1 MATSNNSPRQPNHG
15 SSQQSAKQKKQKHI
29 LAQAALYLIPLA
41 LIVGGVA
48 YSSFNKPRRSEAQP
62 MTQVIL
68 PAGVIEPSA
77 DPIATPVKE
86 RPPAGLY
93 AQTPDRQAFTLTHTD
108 VKGKVDGNIARVS
121 VTQKFTNPFDK
132 PLEAV
137 YVFPLPD
144 EAAVDDLEIKIG
156 ERIIKGNIKR
166 REEARAAYEQA
177 RQQGRTAALL
187 EQERDNIFTQSL
199 ANIRPNETIEVTIRY
214 TDSLK
219 FEQGNYEFVFPMV
232 VGPRYISRRPEN
244 RIPDSNR
251 ITPPITPPATR
262 SGQDIAVDLRID
274 AGVPIQ
280 RLVSTSHRLVLAT
293 EGNTANVKIAPD
305 DNIPNKDLIVRYQVS
320 NAKAQ
325 STVLATNSPQ
335 GGHFATYVIPAI
347 TYRPNEVVPK
357 DVVFLMDTSGSQS
370 GDPLVKSQELM
381 RRFIAGLNP
390 DDTFTIIDF
399 ANTAT
404 YLSPVPL
411 QNNEINRR
419 FANNY
424 INRLNAN
431 GGTELMNGINAVMN
445 FPAAPDGRIR
455 SVVLITDGY
464 IGNDQQVIAEV
475 QKKLKK
481 GNRLY
486 AFGVGSS
493 VNRYLLN
500 RLAEVGRGTVQIVR
514 QDEPTAEVA
523 EKFFRQI
530 NQPVLTNVEVT
541 WEGEGTAPEIYPQI
555 MPDLFAQ
562 QPLVIYGRKEDRRS
576 GTLRITGQM
585 ANGERYEQRLPVSFN
600 DDAVTGNNLGIAQL
614 WGRAKIKDLSNQIL
628 AVESKSIV
636 ETITQTALNYRLLS
650 AYTAFIAI
658 SEEVRVNPSGEKVRV
673 QVPVEL
679 PQGVRYD
686 GIMGSGIAAESAQAQ
701 GNVGLAAP
709 APLPMAP
716 RPDAANQQP
725 ITTGGVTGN
734 SNGGIPSNRVA
745 SGRRSVNAPAS
756 APSSSAD
763 KKDAALATT
772 LKVIKVTGNWAN
784 AQLVALQ
791 AKLNAY
797 LQQSPLSSANR
808 AMQGKVAFDITF
820 TNGAV
825 TKVIWDDANSD
836 LKDTNLLQELRSKL
850 LNWQTDS
857 SVNGTVQVVIEVS
870 GS

>member
-1 MATSNNSPRQPNHG
+1 MAPLNH
-15 SSQQSAKQKKQKHI
+15 SQTKKTQNRI
-29 LAQAALYLIPLA
+29 WTRAALYLIPLTFILTGVTYSA
-41 LIVGGVA
+41 L
-48 YSSFNKPRRSEAQP
+48 NKPRSSEARP
-62 MTQVIL
+62 MTQAIL
-68 PAGVIEPSA
+68 PTGVIEPSRDA
-77 DPIATPVKE
+77 VSIPVKE

-93 AQTPDRQAFTLTHTD
+93 TQTPERQAFTLTHTD

-156 ERIIKGNIKR
+156 DRIIKGNIKR
-166 REEARAAYEQA
+166 REEAKAAYEQA
-177 RQQGRTAALL
+177 RQEGRTAALL

-199 ANIRPNETIEVTIRY
+199 ANIRPKETIEVTIRY

-219 FEQGNYEFVFPMV
+219 FEAGNYEFVFPMV

-244 RIPDSNR
+244 RISDANR
-251 ITPPITPPATR
+251 ITPPLTPPETR
-262 SGQDIAVDLRID
+262 SGQDISVDLRID

-293 EGNTANVKIAPD
+293 EGNTAAVKIAPD
-305 DNIPNKDLIVRYQVS
+305 DNIPNKDLVVRYQVS
-320 NAKAQ
+320 NNREQ
-325 STVLATNSPQ
+325 STILTTNSPQ
-335 GGHFATYVIPAI
+335 GGHFATYVIPAV
-347 TYRPNEVVPK
+347 TYRPNEIVPK

-411 QNNEINRR
+411 RNNEINRR
-419 FANNY
+419 LAYDY

-431 GGTELMNGINAVMN
+431 GGTELMNGINAVMK
-445 FPAAPDGRIR
+445 FPPAPDGRIR

-475 QKKLKK
+475 QKQLKK

-500 RLAEVGRGTVQIVR
+500 RLAEVGRGTVQVVR

-530 NQPVLTNVEVT
+530 NQPVLINVKVT
-541 WEGEGTAPEIYPQI
+541 WEGEGPAPEIYPQI

-562 QPLVIYGRKEDRRS
+562 QPLVIYGRKEDRAS

-585 ANGERYEQRLPVSFN
+585 ANGERYEQRLPVNFK
-600 DDAVTGNNLGIAQL
+600 DDSAGNNLGIAQL

-628 AVESKSIV
+628 AMESKSIV
-636 ETITQTALNYRLLS
+636 ELITKTALDYRLLS

-658 SEEVRVNPSGEKVRV
+658 SEEVRVNPNGERIRV

-686 GIMGSGIAAESAQAQ
+686 GIMGGTTAESVQRTT
-701 GNVGLAAP
+701 GLAAP

-716 RPDAANQQP
+716 RPYIANQQP
-725 ITTGGVTGN
+725 SSSGDVTGN
-734 SNGGIPSNRVA
+734 SNAAAP
-745 SGRRSVNAPAS
+745 SGRS
-756 APSSSAD
+756 APRMRGTNQPTSTQSSVAD
-763 KKDAALATT
+763 KKDAALAPTT
-772 LKVIKVTGNWAN
+772 LRVTKVSGNLNSAEL
-784 AQLVALQ
+784 AALQ
-791 AKLNAY
+791 AKLNAD
-797 LQQSPLSSANR
+797 LQQSPLSGNYR
-808 AMQGKVAFDITF
+808 NLRGKVAFDLTLV
-820 TNGAV
+820 NGSV
-825 TKVIWDDANSD
+825 TQVIWDDTASD
-836 LKDTNLLQELRSKL
+836 LKDNNLLQELRTWL
-850 LNWQTDS
+850 LNWQEGS
-857 SVNGTVQVVIEVS
+857 SNGKLQVIIEVN
-870 GS
+870 

>member
-1 MATSNNSPRQPNHG
+1 MAQRNHSPQKNKNNFLTQG
-15 SSQQSAKQKKQKHI
+15 
-29 LAQAALYLIPLA
+29 ALYLIPLT
-41 LIVGGVA
+41 LIFGGVA
-48 YSSFNKPRRSEAQP
+48 YSSINKPRSSEAKP
-62 MTQVIL
+62 MTQTLSSGI
-68 PAGVIEPSA
+68 IEPSQ
-77 DPIATPVKE
+77 DQVIATPVKE

-93 AQTPDRQAFTLTHTD
+93 SQTPEREAFTLTHTD
-108 VKGKVDGNIARVS
+108 VKGKVDGNIARVA

-156 ERIIKGNIKR
+156 DRIIKGDIKR
-166 REEARAAYEQA
+166 REEAKAAYDRA
-177 RQQGRTAALL
+177 RQEGRTAALL
-187 EQERDNIFTQSL
+187 EQERDNIFTQSV
-199 ANIRPNETIEVTIRY
+199 ANIRPKETIEVTIRY

-219 FEQGNYEFVFPMV
+219 FEAGNYEFVFPMV

-244 RIPDSNR
+244 RIPDTNR
-251 ITPPITPPATR
+251 ITPPLTPPATR
-262 SGQDIAVDLRID
+262 SGQDITVDLRID

-280 RLVSTSHRLVLAT
+280 RLISTSHRLVLAT
-293 EGNTANVKIAPD
+293 EGNTAAVKIAPD
-305 DNIPNKDLIVRYQVS
+305 DNIPNKDLIIRYQVS
-320 NAKAQ
+320 DTKAQ
-325 STVLATNSPQ
+325 STVLAANSPQ

-411 QNNEINRR
+411 RNNEINRR
-419 FANNY
+419 LAYDY

-431 GGTELMNGINAVMN
+431 GGTELMNGINAVMK
-445 FPAAPDGRIR
+445 FPPAPDGRIR

-475 QKKLKK
+475 QKQLKK

-500 RLAEVGRGTVQIVR
+500 RLAEVGRGTVQVVR

-530 NQPVLTNVEVT
+530 NQPVLTNVEVI
-541 WEGEGTAPEIYPQI
+541 WEGEGAAPEIYPKI

-562 QPLVIYGRKEDRRS
+562 QPLVIYGRKEDRAS

-585 ANGERYEQRLPVSFN
+585 ANGERYEQRLAVNFK
-600 DDAVTGNNLGIAQL
+600 DDAANNNLGIAQL

-628 AVESKSIV
+628 AMESKSIV
-636 ETITQTALNYRLLS
+636 ELITQTALNYRLLS
-650 AYTAFIAI
+650 AYTAFVAI
-658 SEEVRVNPSGEKVRV
+658 SEEVRVNPNGDKVRV

-686 GIMGSGIAAESAQAQ
+686 GIIGGVSAESAQRTT
-701 GNVGLAAP
+701 GLAAP
-709 APLPMAP
+709 APLMMAP
-716 RPDAANQQP
+716 RPYGANQQP
-725 ITTGGVTGN
+725 ISSGDVTSNRNVATGSSGTAV
-734 SNGGIPSNRVA
+734 NGGRA
-745 SGRRSVNAPAS
+745 TNAPAS
-756 APSSSAD
+756 VPTSEAD
-763 KKDAALATT
+763 KKDAALAPRT
-772 LKVIKVTGNWAN
+772 LRVTKLTGNLSTADL
-784 AQLVALQ
+784 AALQ
-791 AKLNAY
+791 AKLNTY
-797 LQQSPLSSANR
+797 LQQISLSANYR
-808 AMQGKVAFDITF
+808 NLRGKVAFDVTL

-825 TKVIWDDANSD
+825 TQVIWDDAASD
-836 LKDTNLLQELRSKL
+836 LKDNNLLQELRTQL
-850 LNWQTDS
+850 LNWQGDS
-857 SVNGTVQVVIEVS
+857 ASNGKLQVIIEVN
-870 GS
+870 